1 MKHEIVFLK
10 KFLGGFTKMKK
21 SKILGIALAAAMVS
35 SVAAISVSAIEKD
48 EMKDHTVGITGS
60 FCNWGNTGETDVPM
74 SDDDG
79 DGVYEGTFT
88 IDSVEAGMISA
99 QTTDKGPAG
108 VVETGKVGVQFKIR
122 LDGTWG
128 TSWGDFEEAFGRTE
142 NSQTNCCVEVSEGQS
157 VTITV
162 KLDTNKALEPDPD
175 FPDEDYK
182 SWEVTY
188 TSEIGGGAAQTS
200 EESKEEESK
209 EEESKEEESKE
220 EKSKEEES
228 KEPKEE
234 KTDDTSTTGPASE
247 ADKDATPVATGD
259 TTSAVALVAVVIASL
274 GAAVVMTKKASS
286 KE

>member
-1 MKHEIVFLK
+1 
-10 KFLGGFTKMKK
+10 MKK

-88 IDSVEAGMISA
+88 IDKVEAGMISA

-200 EESKEEESK
+200 DEQSSEDQSSEEQSSEDQSSEEQSSED
-209 EEESKEEESKE
+209 
-220 EKSKEEES
+220 KSEVEES

>member
-1 MKHEIVFLK
+1 
-10 KFLGGFTKMKK
+10 MKK

-88 IDSVEAGMISA
+88 IDKVEAGMISA

-188 TSEIGGGAAQTS
+188 TSEIGGAAQTS
-200 EESKEEESK
+200 DEQSSEEQSSEEQSSEDQSS
-209 EEESKEEESKE
+209 EEQSSED
-220 EKSKEEES
+220 KSEVEES